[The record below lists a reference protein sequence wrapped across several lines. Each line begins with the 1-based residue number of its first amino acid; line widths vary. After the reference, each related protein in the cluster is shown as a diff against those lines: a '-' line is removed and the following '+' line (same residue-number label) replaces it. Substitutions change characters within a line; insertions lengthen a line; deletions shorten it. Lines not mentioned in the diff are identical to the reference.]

1 VSACL
6 RVVRDPRLK
15 LEPEVRT
22 SVYPYVALRGPTY
35 RENSHA
41 NHTWHPQSHQTAC
54 SKASEAPPEWV
65 RFPSPAPL
73 FVVWCVPASSLEAAQ
88 VTVQF
93 GGGYIRPS
101 SGLALSSIR
110 SARLPIFIVPNSFLR
125 PRNLAGSRVAAR
137 KVSLKCAVAPNRL
150 VSSSG
155 CAFREGSTCP
165 DRC

>member
-41 NHTWHPQSHQTAC
+41 NHTWQWHSHETAC
-54 SKASEAPPEWV
+54 SLVPEVPSPWV

-73 FVVWCVPASSLEAAQ
+73 SGDARPGLQDSGQDIDPMGKSWESTPRGRRSRVMRCPYIAPAFTRT
-88 VTVQF
+88 VTLH
-93 GGGYIRPS
+93 RPDRP
-101 SGLALSSIR
+101 GR
-110 SARLPIFIVPNSFLR
+110 PPETPRR
-125 PRNLAGSRVAAR
+125 PRRCLRRAPACRAR
-137 KVSLKCAVAPNRL
+137 
-150 VSSSG
+150 
-155 CAFREGSTCP
+155 CP
-165 DRC
+165 PR